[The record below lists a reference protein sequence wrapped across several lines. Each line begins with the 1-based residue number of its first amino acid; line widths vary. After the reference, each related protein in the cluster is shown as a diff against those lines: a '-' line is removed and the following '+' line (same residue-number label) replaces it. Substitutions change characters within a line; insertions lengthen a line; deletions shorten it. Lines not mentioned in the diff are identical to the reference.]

1 MSDKVNASHILV
13 EQEHE
18 AKDILRKLDE
28 GVAFEELA
36 KDFSNCPSGK
46 QSGGSL
52 GAFGKGQMVPEFET
66 AAFALEVGAV
76 SEPVRTQFGYHIIK
90 RNS

>member
-1 MSDKVNASHILV
+1 MSEKVNASHILV
-13 EQEHE
+13 DQEHQ
-18 AKDILRKLDE
+18 AQDILKKLDE

-46 QSGGSL
+46 QSGGNL
-52 GAFGKGQMVPEFET
+52 GDFGKGMMVPEFET

-76 SEPVRTQFGYHIIK
+76 SEPVKTQFGFHIIK
-90 RNS
+90 RNA

>member
-1 MSDKVNASHILV
+1 MSEKVNASHILV

-18 AKDILRKLDE
+18 AQDIVKKLDE

-46 QSGGSL
+46 QAGGNL
-52 GAFGKGQMVPEFET
+52 GDFGRGMMVPEFET

-76 SEPVRTQFGYHIIK
+76 SAPVKTQFGYHIIK
-90 RNS
+90 RIS